1 MYAELART
9 ATKPVFTNEPRAWV
23 PFKEAFFRYIQIIT
37 ARQHA
42 PDELHLEYLIVCLQE
57 ELCVEFAL
65 MQKMTAPAQVTCQQF
80 FNHLD
85 TRFGSMPTST
95 ARAVLKDVRLE

>member
-1 MYAELART
+1 MMQGSQGAQNTPLLQQSTFTLGLNPMYAELART

-42 PDELHLEYLIVCLQE
+42 PDELLLEYLIACLPE
-57 ELCVEFAL
+57 ELRVEFAL
-65 MQKMTAPAQVTCQQF
+65 MQKMATPAQVTYQ
-80 FNHLD
+80 
-85 TRFGSMPTST
+85 
-95 ARAVLKDVRLE
+95 

>member
-1 MYAELART
+1 MMQGSQRVQNTPLLQQSTFPLGLNPMYAELART

-42 PDELHLEYLIVCLQE
+42 PDELLLEYLTACLPE
-57 ELCVEFAL
+57 ELRVEFAL
-65 MQKMTAPAQVTCQQF
+65 MQKWQLQ
-80 FNHLD
+80 H
-85 TRFGSMPTST
+85 
-95 ARAVLKDVRLE
+95 K